1 MKKKRQYRSNQG
13 RSPEKESEI
22 FKTINVSFKLILIV
36 GIIIIIN
43 LFNIRI
49 ICHLTNQKQS

>member
-22 FKTINVSFKLILIV
+22 FKTLNVTIKLILIV
-36 GIIIIIN
+36 GII
-43 LFNIRI
+43 LS
-49 ICHLTNQKQS
+49 LTFLILE